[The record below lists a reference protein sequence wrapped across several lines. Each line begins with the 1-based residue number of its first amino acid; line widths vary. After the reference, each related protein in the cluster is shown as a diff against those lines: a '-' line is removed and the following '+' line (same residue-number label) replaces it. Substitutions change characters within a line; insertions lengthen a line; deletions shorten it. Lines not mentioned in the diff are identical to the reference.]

1 MDGRLPAWTR
11 ERRRSVARQYPS
23 SARSR
28 LTGRVC
34 VTALPTYM
42 YIQYLSRG
50 SGPPASRSASTAD
63 TGLGRLERRLSAGT
77 GVRESLSECVSAAP
91 SGRRHDPSDIRSRIN
106 SSDKKSLLSLACYV
120 QYD

>member
-77 GVRESLSECVSAAP
+77 GVRESLSSQSA
-91 SGRRHDPSDIRSRIN
+91 
-106 SSDKKSLLSLACYV
+106 
-120 QYD
+120 